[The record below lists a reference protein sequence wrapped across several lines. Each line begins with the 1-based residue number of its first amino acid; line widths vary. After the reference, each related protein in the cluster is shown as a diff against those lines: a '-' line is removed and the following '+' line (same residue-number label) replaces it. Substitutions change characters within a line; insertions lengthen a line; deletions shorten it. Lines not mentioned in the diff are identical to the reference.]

1 MKLLTLGLIIN
12 PLAGIGGSVGL
23 KGSDGA
29 DIVKEAF
36 SRGAQCKS
44 SERARLSLDVLLAIK
59 DQIKIITCPQLMGEN
74 LVAEM
79 GFDYQILD
87 YDELDY
93 DKLSF
98 QGSDSKSLESISS
111 MNTSAD
117 DTRKAAQ
124 QLLDEKVDIILF
136 AGGDGT
142 ARDICSV
149 VADSIPVLGIP
160 AGVKIHSA
168 VYAVTPKAA
177 GEVIA
182 QLARGELIDV
192 KSHDVRDIDEEAF
205 RNNIVRAKLY
215 GEMRVPQAGQF
226 VQSVKQGGVEVEELV
241 LQDIAADIVQ
251 GMEDDVLYLIGSGKT
266 TLAVMDE
273 LQLENTLLGIDA
285 VLDQQL
291 LKNDVSEAD
300 ILGYLEQY
308 PCKAVI
314 SVIGGQGHIIGRGN
328 QQLSAKVL
336 KKLGKGNIKV
346 ISTKAKISALEGR
359 PFIVDS
365 GDNDLDASFSGT
377 IEVTTGFRDHIIYP
391 VGL

>member
-1 MKLLTLGLIIN
+1 LLTLGLIIN

-36 SRGAQCKS
+36 SRGARCKS
-44 SERARLSLDVLLAIK
+44 SERAKLALQVLLPIQ
-59 DQIKIITCPQLMGEN
+59 DQMKIITCPQEMGET

-79 GFDYQILD
+79 GFSYQVLD
-87 YDELDY
+87 N
-93 DKLSF
+93 LSV
-98 QGSDSKSLESISS
+98 EH
-111 MNTSAD
+111 TSAQ
-117 DTRKAAQ
+117 DTCNAAQ
-124 QLLDEKVDIILF
+124 QLLDQKVDIILF

-149 VADSIPVLGIP
+149 VADRIPVLGIP

-177 GEVIA
+177 GEVIS
-182 QLARGELIDV
+182 QLASGQLIDV
-192 KSHDVRDIDEEAF
+192 KAHDVRDIDEEAF

-241 LQDIAADIVQ
+241 LEDIAADVVQ

-266 TLAVMDE
+266 TLAIMDE
-273 LQLENTLLGIDA
+273 LGLDNTLLGIDA
-285 VLDQQL
+285 VLNHQL
-291 LKNDVSEAD
+291 LKNDVSETE
-300 ILGYLEQY
+300 ILEYLEQY

-314 SVIGGQGHIIGRGN
+314 SIIGGQGHIIGRGN
-328 QQLSAKVL
+328 QQLSAAVL
-336 KKLGKGNIKV
+336 KKLGKKNLKV
-346 ISTKAKISALEGR
+346 ISTKAKVSALEGR
-359 PFIVDS
+359 PLIVDS
-365 GDNDLDASFSGT
+365 GDNELDDLFSGT
-377 IEVTTGFRDHIIYP
+377 IEVTTGYQDQIIYP

>member
-1 MKLLTLGLIIN
+1 MLTLGLIIN

-29 DIVKEAF
+29 EIVKEAF

-44 SERARLSLDVLLAIK
+44 SIRAKLALEVLLGIK
-59 DQIKIITCPQLMGEN
+59 AKIKIIACPQSMGEN
-74 LVAEM
+74 IVADM
-79 GFDYQILD
+79 GFDYQVLTDI
-87 YDELDY
+87 
-93 DKLSF
+93 
-98 QGSDSKSLESISS
+98 SIK
-111 MNTSAD
+111 NTSAE
-117 DTRKAAQ
+117 DTCKAAQ
-124 QLLDEKVDIILF
+124 QLLDQKVDIILF

-149 VADSIPVLGIP
+149 VSDQIPVLGIP

-182 QLARGELIDV
+182 QLANGQLIDV
-192 KSHDVRDIDEEAF
+192 KAHDVRDIDEDAF

-226 VQSVKQGGVEVEELV
+226 IQSVKQGGIEVEELV

-251 GMEDDVLYLIGSGKT
+251 GMEDDVVYFIGSGKT
-266 TLAVMDE
+266 TLAIMDE
-273 LQLENTLLGIDA
+273 LNIENTLLGIDA
-285 VLDQQL
+285 VLNHQL
-291 LKNDVSEAD
+291 LKNDVSEVD
-300 ILGYLEQY
+300 ILSYLEQY
-308 PCKAVI
+308 ACRAVI
-314 SVIGGQGHIIGRGN
+314 SIIGGQGHIIGRGN
-328 QQLSAKVL
+328 QQFSPEVL
-336 KKLGKGNIKV
+336 RTLGKKNIQV

-359 PFIVDS
+359 PLIVDS
-365 GDNDLDASFSGT
+365 GDNALDEAFNGT
-377 IEVTTGFRDHIIYP
+377 IEVTTGYQDQIIYP

>member
-1 MKLLTLGLIIN
+1 VLTLGLIIN

-23 KGSDGA
+23 KGSDGS

-36 SRGAQCKS
+36 SRGAHCKS
-44 SERARLSLDVLLAIK
+44 SERAKLSLDVLVAIK
-59 DQIKIITCPQLMGEN
+59 DQIKIITCPQTMGED
-74 LVAEM
+74 LVAAM
-79 GFDYQILD
+79 GFNYQVLD
-87 YDELDY
+87 N
-93 DKLSF
+93 
-98 QGSDSKSLESISS
+98 IAVA
-111 MNTSAD
+111 NTSAE
-117 DTRKAAQ
+117 DTCKAAQ
-124 QLLDEKVDIILF
+124 QLLNKNVDIILF

-149 VADSIPVLGIP
+149 VADTIPVLGIP

-192 KSHDVRDIDEEAF
+192 KAHDVRDIDEEAF

-251 GMEDDVLYLIGSGKT
+251 GMEDGVLYFIGSGKT
-266 TLAVMDE
+266 TSAVMDE
-273 LQLENTLLGIDA
+273 LQLENTLLGIDV
-285 VLDQQL
+285 VLNHQL
-291 LKNDVSEAD
+291 LKNDVSETD
-300 ILGYLEQY
+300 ILMYLEQY
-308 PCKAVI
+308 SGQAVI

-336 KKLGKGNIKV
+336 KKLGKGNLKV

-359 PFIVDS
+359 PLIVDS
-365 GDNDLDASFSGT
+365 GDNDLDAALSGT
-377 IEVTTGFRDHIIYP
+377 IEVTTGYQDHIIYP
-391 VGL
+391 VGF

>member
-1 MKLLTLGLIIN
+1 MLTLGLIIN

-44 SERARLSLDVLLAIK
+44 SERAKLSLDVLIAIK
-59 DQIKIITCPQLMGEN
+59 DQIKIITCPESMGEN
-74 LVAEM
+74 LVAAM
-79 GFDYQILD
+79 GFDYQVLD
-87 YDELDY
+87 
-93 DKLSF
+93 
-98 QGSDSKSLESISS
+98 SIALV
-111 MNTSAD
+111 NTSAE
-117 DTRKAAQ
+117 DTCKAAQ
-124 QLLDEKVDIILF
+124 QLLDKNVDIILF

-149 VADSIPVLGIP
+149 VADTIPVLGIP

-182 QLARGELIDV
+182 QLVRGELIDV
-192 KSHDVRDIDEEAF
+192 KAHDVRDIDEEAF

-273 LQLENTLLGIDA
+273 LQLENTLLGIDV
-285 VLDQQL
+285 VLNHQL
-291 LKNDVSEAD
+291 LKNDVSEVD
-300 ILGYLEQY
+300 ILAYLEQY
-308 PCKAVI
+308 SAKAVI

-328 QQLSAKVL
+328 QQLSAAVL
-336 KKLGKGNIKV
+336 KKLGKSNLKV

-359 PFIVDS
+359 PLIVDS
-365 GDNDLDASFSGT
+365 GDNDLDAALSGT
-377 IEVTTGFRDHIIYP
+377 IEVTTGYQDHIIYP
-391 VGL
+391 VGF

>member
-1 MKLLTLGLIIN
+1 VLTLGLIIN

-29 DIVKEAF
+29 EIIKEAL

-44 SERARLSLDVLLAIK
+44 SERAGLSLSVLVPIK
-59 DQIKIITCPQLMGEN
+59 EHIRIITCPKSMGEN
-74 LVAEM
+74 LVANM
-79 GFDYQILD
+79 GFNYQVLD
-87 YDELDY
+87 NIALV
-93 DKLSF
+93 
-98 QGSDSKSLESISS
+98 
-111 MNTSAD
+111 NTSAE
-117 DTRKAAQ
+117 DTCNAAQ
-124 QLLDEKVDIILF
+124 QLLDKKVDIIVF

-149 VADSIPVLGIP
+149 VADTIPVLGIP

-182 QLARGELIDV
+182 QLVRGELIDV
-192 KSHDVRDIDEEAF
+192 KAHDVRDIDEDAF
-205 RNNIVRAKLY
+205 RNNIVKAKFY

-241 LQDIAADIVQ
+241 LQDIAADIVE
-251 GMEDDVLYLIGSGKT
+251 GMEDDVLYFIGSGKT

-285 VLDQQL
+285 VLNHQL
-291 LKNDVSEAD
+291 LKKDVSESD
-300 ILGYLEQY
+300 ILAFLDQY
-308 PCKAVI
+308 PGKAVI

-328 QQLSAKVL
+328 QQLSAAVL
-336 KKLGKGNIKV
+336 KKLGKGNLKV

-359 PFIVDS
+359 PLIVDS
-365 GDNDLDASFSGT
+365 GDNDLDSDFSGT
-377 IEVTTGFRDHIIYP
+377 IEVTTGFKDYIIYP
-391 VGL
+391 VGF

>member
-1 MKLLTLGLIIN
+1 VLTLGLIIN

-44 SERARLSLDVLLAIK
+44 SARAELALDVLSAIK
-59 DQIKIITCPQLMGEN
+59 DQVEIITCPQSMGET
-74 LVAEM
+74 LVAAM
-79 GFDYQILD
+79 GFNYQVLD
-87 YDELDY
+87 N
-93 DKLSF
+93 
-98 QGSDSKSLESISS
+98 IAIT
-111 MNTSAD
+111 NTSAE
-117 DTRKAAQ
+117 DTCKAAQ
-124 QLLDEKVDIILF
+124 QLLDKKVDIILF

-149 VADSIPVLGIP
+149 VTDTIPVLGIP

-182 QLARGELIDV
+182 QLANGQLIDV
-192 KSHDVRDIDEEAF
+192 KAHDVRDIDEEAF

-226 VQSVKQGGVEVEELV
+226 IQSVKQGGVEVEELV

-251 GMEDDVLYLIGSGKT
+251 SMEDDVLYLIGSGKT
-266 TLAVMDE
+266 TLAIMDE
-273 LQLENTLLGIDA
+273 LHLDNTLLGIDA
-285 VLDQQL
+285 IMNHEL
-291 LKNDVSEAD
+291 LQADVSEAD
-300 ILGYLEQY
+300 ILGYLGQY
-308 PCKAVI
+308 SCQAVI
-314 SVIGGQGHIIGRGN
+314 SIIGGQGHIIGRGN
-328 QQLSAKVL
+328 QQLSATVL
-336 KKLGKGNIKV
+336 KKLGKENLKV

-359 PFIVDS
+359 PLIVDS
-365 GDNDLDASFSGT
+365 GDNDLDELFSGT
-377 IEVTTGFRDHIIYP
+377 IEVTTGYQDQIIYP

>member
-1 MKLLTLGLIIN
+1 MLTLGLIIN

-29 DIVKEAF
+29 EIVKEAF
-36 SRGAQCKS
+36 SRGARCQS
-44 SERARLSLDVLLAIK
+44 SERAKLALQVLLPIQ
-59 DQIKIITCPQLMGEN
+59 DQIKIITCPQTMGET

-79 GFDYQILD
+79 GFSYQVLD
-87 YDELDY
+87 H
-93 DKLSF
+93 
-98 QGSDSKSLESISS
+98 ISAQH
-111 MNTSAD
+111 TSAQ
-117 DTRKAAQ
+117 DTCNAAQ
-124 QLLDEKVDIILF
+124 QLLDQKVDIILF

-149 VADSIPVLGIP
+149 VTDQIPVLGIP

-177 GEVIA
+177 GEVIS
-182 QLARGELIDV
+182 QLASGQLIDV
-192 KSHDVRDIDEEAF
+192 KAHDVRDIDEDAF

-241 LQDIAADIVQ
+241 LEDIAADIVQ

-266 TLAVMDE
+266 TLAIMDE
-273 LQLENTLLGIDA
+273 LGLDNTLLGIDA
-285 VLDQQL
+285 VLNHQL
-291 LKNDVSEAD
+291 LKNDVSETE
-300 ILGYLEQY
+300 ILDYLEQY

-314 SVIGGQGHIIGRGN
+314 SIIGGQGHIIGRGN
-328 QQLSAKVL
+328 QQLSAAVL
-336 KKLGKGNIKV
+336 KKLGKDNLKV
-346 ISTKAKISALEGR
+346 ISTKAKVSALEGR
-359 PFIVDS
+359 PLIVDS
-365 GDNDLDASFSGT
+365 GDNELDDLFSGT
-377 IEVTTGFRDHIIYP
+377 IEVTTGYQDQIIYP

>member
-1 MKLLTLGLIIN
+1 VLTLGLIIN

-36 SRGAQCKS
+36 SRGAHCKS
-44 SERARLSLDVLLAIK
+44 SERAKLSLDVLLAIK
-59 DQIKIITCPQLMGEN
+59 DKIKIITCPGIMGEN
-74 LVAEM
+74 LVAAM
-79 GFDYQILD
+79 GFNYQA
-87 YDELDY
+87 
-93 DKLSF
+93 
-98 QGSDSKSLESISS
+98 LENIALVD
-111 MNTSAD
+111 TSAE
-117 DTRKAAQ
+117 DTCKAAQ
-124 QLLDEKVDIILF
+124 QLLDKNVDIILF

-149 VADSIPVLGIP
+149 VADTIPVLGIP

-182 QLARGELIDV
+182 QLVRGELIDV
-192 KSHDVRDIDEEAF
+192 KAHDVRDIDEEAF

-251 GMEDDVLYLIGSGKT
+251 GMEDNVLYLIGSGKT

-273 LQLENTLLGIDA
+273 LQLENTLLGID
-285 VLDQQL
+285 VVFNHQL

-300 ILGYLEQY
+300 ILAYLEQY
-308 PCKAVI
+308 PAKAVI

-328 QQLSAKVL
+328 QQLSAAVL
-336 KKLGKGNIKV
+336 KKLGKGNLKV

-359 PFIVDS
+359 PLIVDS
-365 GDNDLDASFSGT
+365 GDNDLDAALSGT
-377 IEVTTGFRDHIIYP
+377 IEVTTGYQDHIIYP
-391 VGL
+391 VGF

>member
-1 MKLLTLGLIIN
+1 MLTLGLIIN

-23 KGSDGA
+23 KGSDGP
-29 DIVKEAF
+29 DIVEEAF

-44 SERARLSLDVLLAIK
+44 AERARLALDVLLAIK
-59 DQIKIITCPQLMGEN
+59 DQIKIITCPQAMGED
-74 LVAEM
+74 LVSDL
-79 GFDYQILD
+79 GFD
-87 YDELDY
+87 
-93 DKLSF
+93 F
-98 QGSDSKSLESISS
+98 QVLENIATI
-111 MNTSAD
+111 NTSAD
-117 DTRKAAQ
+117 DTCKAAQ
-124 QLLDEKVDIILF
+124 QLLDKKVDIILF

-149 VADSIPVLGIP
+149 VADTIPVLGIP

-182 QLARGELIDV
+182 QLARGQLIDV
-192 KSHDVRDIDEEAF
+192 KAHDVRDIDEEAF

-226 VQSVKQGGVEVEELV
+226 IQSVKQGGVEVEELV

-273 LQLENTLLGIDA
+273 LHLDNTLLGIDA

-291 LKNDVSEAD
+291 LKSDVSEAD
-300 ILGYLEQY
+300 ILSYLEQY
-308 PCKAVI
+308 SCQAII
-314 SVIGGQGHIIGRGN
+314 SIIGGQGHIIGRGN

-336 KKLGKGNIKV
+336 MKLGKDNLKV

-359 PFIVDS
+359 PLIVDS
-365 GDNDLDASFSGT
+365 GDNDLDEAFSGT
-377 IEVTTGFRDHIIYP
+377 IEVITGYQDQIIYP